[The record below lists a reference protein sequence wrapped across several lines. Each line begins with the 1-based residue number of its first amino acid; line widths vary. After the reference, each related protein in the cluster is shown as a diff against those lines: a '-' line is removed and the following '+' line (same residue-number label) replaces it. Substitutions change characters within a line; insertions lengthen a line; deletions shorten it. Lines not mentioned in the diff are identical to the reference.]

1 MYENVFAL
9 KSVWG
14 MQMSDEATAE
24 NDSVEKKTAIGLGNS
39 KKQEIRVV

>member
-1 MYENVFAL
+1 
-9 KSVWG
+9 

-24 NDSVEKKTAIGLGNS
+24 NDSGEKKNTAIGLGNS